1 MSGCNGEGEGINSFA
16 LVSYLPSPLGE
27 FLDRL
32 RMDLVCDCRAK
43 AHVTVLPPRPLLCSG
58 EEAWQELA
66 ARLQDIPPFH
76 VELGDVEV
84 FPVTQVVYLS
94 VIAGGAELKRLHET
108 LNSGRLAFEEPFE
121 YHPHVTL
128 AQDLEVAAELASS
141 VADVTERAR
150 ARWREFQHRRG
161 FVIDKLTFVQ
171 NTLGNLWTDLNE
183 FPLVSSVRI

>member
-43 AHVTVLPPRPLLCSG
+43 AHVTILPPRPLLCPPP
-58 EEAWQELA
+58 EAWRELA
-66 ARLQDIPPFH
+66 ERLQDVPPFH

-108 LNSGRLAFEEPFE
+108 LNAGRLAFEEPFE

-128 AQDLEVAAELASS
+128 AQDLEVSGEPSSGVAE
-141 VADVTERAR
+141 VTELAR
-150 ARWREFQHRRG
+150 ARWHEFQHRRG
-161 FVIDKLTFVQ
+161 FVVDKLTFVQ
-171 NTLGNLWTDLNE
+171 NTLGNLWTDLNG

>member
-1 MSGCNGEGEGINSFA
+1 MSGCNGEGTGVNSFA

-43 AHVTVLPPRPLLCSG
+43 AHLTVLPPRPLICSP
-58 EEAWQELA
+58 EEAWREMA
-66 ARLQDIPPFH
+66 VRLQEIPPFH
-76 VELGDVEV
+76 VELGEVEV
-84 FPVTQVVYLS
+84 FPETQVVYLS
-94 VIAGGAELKRLHET
+94 VLAGGAELKRLHEM

-128 AQDLEVAAELASS
+128 AQDLETGAVGQTAELAS
-141 VADVTERAR
+141 
-150 ARWREFQHRRG
+150 ARWRGFQTRRG

-171 NTLGNLWTDLNE
+171 NTLGNLWTDLNG
-183 FPLVSSVRI
+183 FPLVSGVRI